1 MTRTERWLPCALTLA
16 IAAAAAVP
24 ASASTLARRSLDDPV
39 AYNGLIVLGDVVETH
54 SFWNRDGSFIL
65 TEARVVTHE
74 VLKGKLERQ
83 EITVTLP
90 GGTVGELTAAIVGGA
105 RLEAGRSYL
114 LFLNRK
120 SFLGAKDVLA
130 VGDLAQG
137 VFEVVAAPG
146 GERTLSQAHAQE
158 LVPDLFG
165 ERAALGGSQ
174 GLPLEA
180 LRKSIHDLASRLLET
195 RKEGTR

>member
-1 MTRTERWLPCALTLA
+1 MRRTERWLPCVLTLA
-16 IAAAAAVP
+16 MAAAAAMP
-24 ASASTLARRSLDDPV
+24 ASASILARRSLEDLV
-39 AYNGLIVLGDVVETH
+39 AYNGIIVLGDVVETH
-54 SFWNRDGSFIL
+54 SFWNREGSFIL

-74 VLKGKLERQ
+74 VLKGKLKSH

-90 GGTVGELTAAIVGGA
+90 GGTVGGLTAVIVGGA
-105 RLEAGRSYL
+105 QLAPGRSYL

-137 VFEVVAAPG
+137 VFEVVTRPG
-146 GERTLSQAHAQE
+146 GARAVSQARDRE
-158 LVPDLFG
+158 LMPDLFG
-165 ERAALGGSQ
+165 ERAALGGPQ

-180 LRKSIHDLASRLLET
+180 LRKSIHDLAIRPLAAG
-195 RKEGTR
+195 KEGK